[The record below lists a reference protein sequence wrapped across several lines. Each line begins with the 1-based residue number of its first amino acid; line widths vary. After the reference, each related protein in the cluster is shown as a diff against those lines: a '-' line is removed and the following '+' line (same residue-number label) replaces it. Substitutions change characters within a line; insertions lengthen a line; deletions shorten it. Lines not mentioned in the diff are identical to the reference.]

1 MFLGKGWIAWCLRSG
16 MLGVNGRHWPKC
28 GQLAGQVGFWNGMS
42 FVVFR
47 PAYPLLNLVDWVSFM
62 LLHTSTILNSG
73 VFVYKNS
80 GFVTDVTWYH
90 GKKYFGSGFSAIK
103 DHNSL
108 PWKGVGLSPLELA
121 DATARAVA
129 WKPWKTITVV
139 CCDISSS
146 IRYGHTDNN

>member
-42 FVVFR
+42 FAVFR